1 MLYPATLKPGGW
13 LQIQEPDLS
22 RETWAGQE
30 SALADFVTVLG
41 AVLDKIGAGR
51 GYATHLEAAFRKAG
65 LENVSVERVT
75 YPLGVKA
82 ETEEI
87 AKQSVEQF
95 KTTIKTATATATG
108 RLTR

>member
-1 MLYPATLKPGGW
+1 M
-13 LQIQEPDLS
+13 S

-75 YPLGVKA
+75 YKLGVKA
-82 ETEEI
+82 ENEEI
-87 AKQSVEQF
+87 EKKSVEKF
-95 KTTIKTATATATG
+95 KTKIKKATEKATG